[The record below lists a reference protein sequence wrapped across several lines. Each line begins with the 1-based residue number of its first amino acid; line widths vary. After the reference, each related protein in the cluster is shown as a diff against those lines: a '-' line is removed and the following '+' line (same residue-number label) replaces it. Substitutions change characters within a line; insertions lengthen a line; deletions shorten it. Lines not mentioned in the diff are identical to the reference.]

1 MTDLTASFNGEN
13 QEALQ
18 KSKEESTLSRK
29 VLEAQQAN
37 KWPGLSAEVE
47 EICSELG
54 MPDLNIHDMPGK
66 EIKNAVLDH
75 HDRKIKEDVSNS
87 KKMEQHEND
96 NFSKIQEYF
105 EGKSLYDCRLAFRI
119 RCELVKDIKG
129 NFKDKHRRKGGED
142 ALKCEDCTGDTLQTQ
157 SHCLVCPRWGEIRNG
172 LELDRIGDLVTF
184 FKRMLAERLGEK
196 TGS

>member
-1 MTDLTASFNGEN
+1 MS
-13 QEALQ
+13 
-18 KSKEESTLSRK
+18 
-29 VLEAQQAN
+29 
-37 KWPGLSAEVE
+37 
-47 EICSELG
+47 
-54 MPDLNIHDMPGK
+54 DLNLHDMPGK

-184 FKRMLAERLGEK
+184 FKRMLAERLGEE